1 MKTRTTI
8 ALADDA
14 FLFAKQFAAKER
26 VSLGE
31 AVSRLVRAGAK
42 SAVAT
47 ANDSRRQKFKGPHSL
62 LASRGALVTS
72 AHVRALMDELGV

>member
-14 FLFAKQFAAKER
+14 FLFAKQVAAKER

-42 SAVAT
+42 SAFAT
-47 ANDSRRQKFKGPHSL
+47 ANDSRRQKLKGPHSL